1 MTEETMK
8 KLLACVLILA
18 ASAAVGVSGATAQQY
33 PTRPIK
39 ILIPIPPGGA
49 PDIAARIL
57 GEKLHESLGQPIVVE
72 NRAGSNGIIATEMLA
87 KAPADGYTLA
97 LIADSQV
104 VINPHLYPKMSVDTL
119 KDIVPVATVAANE
132 FVLSVNPAL
141 PARTFQ
147 EFIELARKANPPL
160 AYASGGNGSQH
171 HLSMEMLRQR
181 AKIELTHVP
190 YRGGAPATTA
200 TVSGEVAAMFAGSS
214 TAPQIR
220 AGNLRALAV
229 TGEQRSKMFPELPT
243 IGEFYPGYSNSIWL
257 ALFAPAGTPE
267 PILARLHGEVTKI
280 LEQGD
285 VKDKYNK
292 AGGLDPYTSSR
303 ESFAARIREDY
314 AKFGKLVK
322 EVGITV
328 D

>member
-1 MTEETMK
+1 MRRIASSVAVL
-8 KLLACVLILA
+8 LLAGLA
-18 ASAAVGVSGATAQQY
+18 FVAAPAAAQY
-33 PTRPIK
+33 PVRPIK

-57 GEKLHESLGQPIVVE
+57 AEKLNETLGQPIVVE
-72 NRAGSNGIIATEMLA
+72 NRAGSNGVIAVEMLA

-104 VINPHLYPKMSVDTL
+104 VINPHLYPAGGVNPM
-119 KDIVPVATVAANE
+119 KDLVPVATVAANE
-132 FVLSVNPAL
+132 FVLSVNPKL
-141 PARTFQ
+141 PVKTFA
-147 EFIELARKANPPL
+147 EFIEHARKANPPL

-171 HLSMEMLRQR
+171 HLSMEMLKQR
-181 AKIELTHVP
+181 AGLDLVHVP

-200 TVSGEVAAMFAGSS
+200 TVAGEVAAMFAGSS

-229 TGEQRSKMFPELPT
+229 TGEKRSTAFPELPT

-267 PILARLHGEVTKI
+267 PVLTKLHAETSKALALAETK
-280 LEQGD
+280 E
-285 VKDKYNK
+285 KYNK
-292 AGGLDPYTSSR
+292 AGGLEPYVSTR
-303 ESFAARIREDY
+303 EEFAKRIADDY

-322 EVGITV
+322 DVNIKV

>member
-1 MTEETMK
+1 MMRF
-8 KLLACVLILA
+8 ILA
-18 ASAAVGVSGATAQQY
+18 VSATALVLCSATVAPAAAQQY
-33 PTRPIK
+33 PARPIK
-39 ILIPIPPGGA
+39 LLIPIPPGGA

-57 GEKLHESLGQPIVVE
+57 GEKLTETLGQPIVVE
-72 NRAGSNGIIATEMLA
+72 NRAGSNGVIAVEMLA
-87 KAPADGYTLA
+87 RAPADGYTLA

-104 VINPHLYPKMSVDTL
+104 VINPHLYAKMSVDPMKEL
-119 KDIVPVATVAANE
+119 VPVSTVAANE
-132 FVLSVNPAL
+132 FVLSVNPNL
-141 PARTFQ
+141 PVKTFA
-147 EFIELARKANPPL
+147 EFIEHARKAKPPL

-171 HLSMEMLRQR
+171 HLSMEMLKQR
-181 AKIELTHVP
+181 AGIELVHVP

-200 TVSGEVAAMFAGSS
+200 TVSGEVATMFAGSS

-229 TGEQRSKMFPELPT
+229 TGEKRSATFPELPT

-267 PILARLHGEVTKI
+267 PILEKLHAETSKA
-280 LEQGD
+280 LSQPD
-285 VKDKYNK
+285 LKDKYNK
-292 AGGLDPYTSSR
+292 AGGLEPYVTTR
-303 ESFAARIREDY
+303 AEFAKRIADDY

-322 EVGITV
+322 EVNITV

>member
-1 MTEETMK
+1 MK
-8 KLLACVLILA
+8 RLSLAFLLLTVLTA
-18 ASAAVGVSGATAQQY
+18 APAAAQY
-33 PTRPIK
+33 PNRPIK

-57 GEKLHESLGQPIVVE
+57 GEKLNEALGQPIVVE
-72 NRAGSNGIIATEMLA
+72 NRAGSNGVIAVEMLA

-104 VINPHLYPKMSVDTL
+104 VINPHLYPAGSVDPM
-119 KDIVPVATVAANE
+119 KDLVPVATVAANE
-132 FVLSVNPAL
+132 FVLSVNPKL
-141 PARTFQ
+141 PVNTLS
-147 EFIELARKANPPL
+147 EFIDYARKTKPPL

-171 HLSMEMLRQR
+171 HLSMEMLKQR
-181 AKIELTHVP
+181 AGLDLVHVP

-200 TVSGEVAAMFAGSS
+200 TVAGEVAAMFAGSS

-229 TGEQRSKMFPELPT
+229 TGEKRSASFPELPT

-267 PILARLHGEVTKI
+267 PVLARLHAETSKA
-280 LEQGD
+280 LAQPD
-285 VKDKYNK
+285 LKDKYNK
-292 AGGLDPYTSSR
+292 AGGLEPYISTRQEFASR
-303 ESFAARIREDY
+303 IASDY

-322 EVGITV
+322 DVQITV

>member
-1 MTEETMK
+1 MK
-8 KLLACVLILA
+8 KFLACALIVA
-18 ASAAVGVSGATAQQY
+18 AAAAISLPDAAAQQY

-57 GEKLHESLGQPIVVE
+57 GEKLNESLGQPIVVE

-87 KAPADGYTLA
+87 KAPPDGYTLA

-104 VINPHLYPKMSVDTL
+104 VINPHLYSKMTVDTL

-132 FVLSVNPAL
+132 FVLSVNPSL
-141 PARTFQ
+141 PAKTFQ

-267 PILARLHGEVTKI
+267 PILARLHSEVTKI

-285 VKDKYNK
+285 VKDKYNR

-303 ESFAARIREDY
+303 ESFATRLREDY

>member
-1 MTEETMK
+1 MRRF
-8 KLLACVLILA
+8 I
-18 ASAAVGVSGATAQQY
+18 AAVGATILVLSGAIFAPAAAQY
-33 PTRPIK
+33 PNRPIK

-49 PDIAARIL
+49 PDIAARLL
-57 GEKLHESLGQPIVVE
+57 GEKLTESLGQPIVVE
-72 NRAGSNGIIATEMLA
+72 NRAGSNGVIAVEMLA
-87 KAPADGYTLA
+87 KAPPDGYTLA

-104 VINPHLYPKMSVDTL
+104 VINPHLYSKMSVNPMKEL
-119 KDIVPVATVAANE
+119 MPMATVAANE
-132 FVLSVNPAL
+132 FVLSVNPNL
-141 PARTFQ
+141 PVKTFS
-147 EFIELARKANPPL
+147 EFVDYARKTKPPL

-171 HLSMEMLRQR
+171 HLSMEMLKQR
-181 AKIELTHVP
+181 AGIELTHVP

-229 TGEQRSKMFPELPT
+229 TGEKRSATFPDLPT

-267 PILARLHGEVTKI
+267 PILEKLHAEVSRALGQPDLK
-280 LEQGD
+280 E
-285 VKDKYNK
+285 KYNK
-292 AGGLDPYTSSR
+292 AGGLEPYISTR
-303 ESFAARIREDY
+303 AEFAKRIADDY

-322 EVGITV
+322 EVNITV

>member
-1 MTEETMK
+1 MRR
-8 KLLACVLILA
+8 LLTCA
-18 ASAAVGVSGATAQQY
+18 AIAVTALCAAPAPAQQY

-49 PDIAARIL
+49 PDIAARVL
-57 GEKLHESLGQPIVVE
+57 GEKLNESLGQPIVVE

-104 VINPHLYPKMSVDTL
+104 VINPHLYKMTIDPL
-119 KDIVPVATVAANE
+119 KDLVPVATVAANE
-132 FVLSVNPAL
+132 FVLSVNPGL
-141 PARTFQ
+141 PAKTFQ
-147 EFIELARKANPPL
+147 EFIELARKSNPPL
-160 AYASGGNGSQH
+160 NYASGGNGSQH
-171 HLSMEMLRQR
+171 HLSMEMLKQK
-181 AKIELTHVP
+181 AGIQLTHVP
-190 YRGGAPATTA
+190 YRGGSPATTA

-220 AGNLRALAV
+220 SGNLRALAV
-229 TGEQRSKMFPELPT
+229 TGEQRSKTFPELPT

-267 PILARLHGEVTKI
+267 PVVAKLHTEVNKALA
-280 LEQGD
+280 QAD
-285 VKDKYNK
+285 VKDKYNR
-292 AGGLDPYTSSR
+292 AGGLDPYSSSR
-303 ESFAARIREDY
+303 ESFAARIRDDY

-322 EVGITV
+322 DIGITV

>member
-1 MTEETMK
+1 MRRFSRSFAFL
-8 KLLACVLILA
+8 LLAGLA
-18 ASAAVGVSGATAQQY
+18 LSALPAAAQQY
-33 PTRPIK
+33 PVRPIK

-57 GEKLHESLGQPIVVE
+57 GEKLNEALGQPIVVE
-72 NRAGSNGIIATEMLA
+72 NRAGSNGVIAVEMLA

-104 VINPHLYPKMSVDTL
+104 VINPHLYPASSVDPM
-119 KDIVPVATVAANE
+119 KDLVPVATVAANE
-132 FVLSVNPAL
+132 FVLSVNPKL
-141 PARTFQ
+141 PVHSFA
-147 EFIELARKANPPL
+147 EFIEHARKVQPPL

-171 HLSMEMLRQR
+171 HLSMEMLKQR
-181 AKIELTHVP
+181 AGIDLVHVP

-200 TVSGEVAAMFAGSS
+200 TVAGEVAAMFAGSS

-229 TGEQRSKMFPELPT
+229 TGEKRSASFPELPA

-267 PILARLHGEVTKI
+267 PVLARLHAETSRALAQPDLK
-280 LEQGD
+280 E
-285 VKDKYNK
+285 KYNK
-292 AGGLDPYTSSR
+292 AGGLEPYISSR
-303 ESFAARIREDY
+303 EDFARRITSDY

-322 EVGITV
+322 EVNIKV

>member
-1 MTEETMK
+1 MVRFLAGLGAA
-8 KLLACVLILA
+8 LLLLSGVVTPV
-18 ASAAVGVSGATAQQY
+18 SAQY
-33 PTRPIK
+33 PVRPIK

-57 GEKLHESLGQPIVVE
+57 GEKLTETLGQPIVVE
-72 NRAGSNGIIATEMLA
+72 NRAGSNGVIAVEMLA
-87 KAPADGYTLA
+87 RAPADGYTLA

-104 VINPHLYPKMSVDTL
+104 VVNPHLYSKMSVDPMKELT
-119 KDIVPVATVAANE
+119 PVATVAANE
-132 FVLSVNPAL
+132 FVLSVNPNL
-141 PARTFQ
+141 PVKTFA
-147 EFIELARKANPPL
+147 EFIEHARKAKPPL

-171 HLSMEMLRQR
+171 HLSMEMLKQR
-181 AKIELTHVP
+181 AGLELVHVP

-200 TVSGEVAAMFAGSS
+200 TVAGEVAAMFAGSS

-229 TGEQRSKMFPELPT
+229 TGEKRSTTFPELPT

-267 PILARLHGEVTKI
+267 PILEKLHAETSKA
-280 LEQGD
+280 LSTPD
-285 VKDKYNK
+285 LKDKYNK
-292 AGGLDPYTSSR
+292 AGGLEPYVTTR
-303 ESFAARIREDY
+303 AEFARRIADDY

-322 EVGITV
+322 EVNITV

>member
-1 MTEETMK
+1 MK

-18 ASAAVGVSGATAQQY
+18 AAAAIGAPGATAQQY

-57 GEKLHESLGQPIVVE
+57 GEKLNESLGQPIVVE

-104 VINPHLYPKMSVDTL
+104 VINPHLYSKMSVDTL

-132 FVLSVNPAL
+132 FVLSVNPSL
-141 PARTFQ
+141 PAKTFQ

-181 AKIELTHVP
+181 AQIELTHVP

-267 PILARLHGEVTKI
+267 PILAKLHGEVTKI

-303 ESFAARIREDY
+303 ESFAARLREDY

>member
-1 MTEETMK
+1 MEENVMRK
-8 KLLACVLILA
+8 FLACALLAA
-18 ASAAVGVSGATAQQY
+18 AAAAFGITPAAAQQY

-39 ILIPIPPGGA
+39 VLIPIPPGGA

-57 GEKLHESLGQPIVVE
+57 GEKLNESLGQPVVIE

-87 KAPADGYTLA
+87 KAPADGYTLG

-104 VINPHLYPKMSVDTL
+104 VINPHLYKMTIDTL

-132 FVLSVNPAL
+132 FVLSVNPSL
-141 PARTFQ
+141 PVKTFQ

-171 HLSMEMLRQR
+171 HLSMEMLKQR
-181 AKIELTHVP
+181 ANIELTHVP

-229 TGEQRSKMFPELPT
+229 TGEQRSKTFPELPT
-243 IGEFYPGYSNSIWL
+243 IGESYPGYSNSIWL

-267 PILARLHGEVTKI
+267 PILAKLHSEVTKV
-280 LEQGD
+280 LEQGE

-303 ESFAARIREDY
+303 ESFAARIRDDY